1 MVYFI
6 IALICI
12 FLGIIGIDIRLH
24 YGKTTTSSVIIL
36 IAVSMLLA
44 DFYVYSVDSALKFGK
59 NSAYEELEEQKRI
72 ETIAQQQNEIIEKY
86 SITPEELEVLTAK

>member
-6 IALICI
+6 IALICS
-12 FLGIIGIDIRLH
+12 FLGVIGIDIRMH
-24 YGKTTTSSVIIL
+24 YEKTKTSSVIIL

-59 NSAYEELEEQKRI
+59 NTVYEEIEEQQRI
-72 ETIAQQQNEIIEKY
+72 ETLAEQQNEIVEKY
-86 SITPEELEVLTAK
+86 NITPEELEVLTSK

>member
-6 IALICI
+6 IALIFS
-12 FLGIIGIDIRLH
+12 FLGIIGIDIRMH
-24 YGKTTTSSVIIL
+24 YGKTKTSSVIIL

-59 NSAYEELEEQKRI
+59 NMAYEELEEQQRI
-72 ETIAQQQNEIIEKY
+72 ETLAEHQNEIIEKY
-86 SITPEELEVLTAK
+86 NIAPEELEVLKAK